1 MCFGKLSKMPVIN
14 IKTEIPGPRSRE
26 ISEVRHEH
34 VSPGPFHTTPMIA
47 AHAEGS
53 VVTDVDGNTFL
64 DFSSGIGVTNLGHRD
79 PAVMQAVAEQ
89 AEKFVHT
96 SINVVAY
103 EGYIRLAERLNA
115 LLPEASPCKTF
126 LANSGAEAVENAIK
140 FARVKTGRQAVIA
153 FEHGYHGR
161 TYMAMALTAKAN
173 PYKSGFAPFPAEV
186 YRAPYPDFYR
196 WPGVQ
201 GDPGGCPHAT
211 ECPLERCFCREIF
224 NSFAEIA
231 RGQIGEQNV
240 AAVIIEPV
248 AGEGGFVPAPAPFL
262 KMLRQWCDEH
272 GVVLIFDEVQTGFGR
287 TGSLL
292 ACHQLD
298 VTPDL
303 VVMAKG
309 LANGLPLSA
318 VTGRAEIIDAVGLG
332 GVGGTYCGNALACA
346 AALAVLD
353 RFEDPVVL
361 SHARTIGEILRQRLE
376 IFTERFQCIGQ
387 ARGLGPMRAIELVSD
402 PVTKQPDKAAAQA
415 VVRYAYEHGVILMAC
430 GTHGNVLRF
439 LVPLTISEEELDEGL
454 TVIENALVSLN

>member
-1 MCFGKLSKMPVIN
+1 MPAIHL
-14 IKTEIPGPRSRE
+14 KTEIPGPRSRE
-26 ISEVRHEH
+26 LNEVRHEH
-34 VSPGPFHTTPMIA
+34 VSPGPFHTTPVIA
-47 AHAEGS
+47 SHAKGS
-53 VVTDVDGNTFL
+53 VVTDVDGNSFL

-79 PAVMQAVAEQ
+79 EAVMRAVAEQ

-115 LLPEASPCKTF
+115 LLPKAAPCKTF
-126 LANSGAEAVENAIK
+126 LANSGAEAVENAVK

-161 TYMAMALTAKAN
+161 TYMAMALTAKAH

-186 YRAPYPDFYR
+186 YRAP
-196 WPGVQ
+196 Q
-201 GDPGGCPHAT
+201 AST
-211 ECPLERCFCREIF
+211 CPLERCFCQEVF
-224 NSFAEIA
+224 DSFAEIA

-262 KMLRQWCDEH
+262 KMLRRWCDEH

-318 VTGRAEIIDAVGLG
+318 VTGRAEVIDAVGLG
-332 GVGGTYCGNALACA
+332 GVGGTYCGNPLACA
-346 AALAVLD
+346 ASHAVLD
-353 RFEDPVVL
+353 RFEDPAVL
-361 SHARTIGEILRQRLE
+361 AHACHIGEVLRHRLE
-376 IFTERFQCIGQ
+376 AFAKRFPCVGQ
-387 ARGLGPMRAIELVSD
+387 TRGLGPMRAIELVAD
-402 PVTKQPDKAAAQA
+402 QGTKQPDKAAAQA
-415 VVRYAYEHGVILMAC
+415 VVQYAYEHGLILMAC

-439 LVPLTISEEELDEGL
+439 LVPLTMNDEELQEGL
-454 TVIENALVSLN
+454 AVVEDALASLE

>member
-1 MCFGKLSKMPVIN
+1 M
-14 IKTEIPGPRSRE
+14 
-26 ISEVRHEH
+26 
-34 VSPGPFHTTPMIA
+34 
-47 AHAEGS
+47 
-53 VVTDVDGNTFL
+53 
-64 DFSSGIGVTNLGHRD
+64 
-79 PAVMQAVAEQ
+79 
-89 AEKFVHT
+89 
-96 SINVVAY
+96 
-103 EGYIRLAERLNA
+103 
-115 LLPEASPCKTF
+115 
-126 LANSGAEAVENAIK
+126 
-140 FARVKTGRQAVIA
+140 KTGRQAVIA

-161 TYMAMALTAKAN
+161 TYMAMALTAKAH

-201 GDPGGCPHAT
+201 GDPGGCPHVT
-211 ECPLERCFCREIF
+211 ECSLERCFCREVF

-248 AGEGGFVPAPAPFL
+248 AGEGGFVPAPSPFL

-353 RFEDPVVL
+353 RFEDPAVL
-361 SHARTIGEILRQRLE
+361 SHAQNIGEILRHRLE
-376 IFTERFQCIGQ
+376 SFTERFQCIGQ
-387 ARGLGPMRAIELVSD
+387 TRGLGPMRAIELVSD

-439 LVPLTISEEELDEGL
+439 LVPLTIQEEELDEGL
-454 TVIENALVSLN
+454 AVIEKALASLK